1 MYTKKMY
8 KKEVEKR
15 RKEGRKEGVCD
26 RLRVT
31 HAPTKAA
38 CTARKNENQN
48 GKLREETYHALLHFG
63 PRR

>member
-1 MYTKKMY
+1 MYTEKMY
-8 KKEVEKR
+8 KKRVEKR
-15 RKEGRKEGVCD
+15 RKEGVCN

-63 PRR
+63 PRRWM